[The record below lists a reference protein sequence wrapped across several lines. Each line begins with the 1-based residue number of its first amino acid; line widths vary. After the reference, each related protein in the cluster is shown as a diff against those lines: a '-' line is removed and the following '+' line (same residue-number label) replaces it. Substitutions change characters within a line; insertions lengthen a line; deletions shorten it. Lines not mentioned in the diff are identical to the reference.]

1 MHFLYTKFIYPLESK
16 LLLSKKL
23 GLYIDNPRG
32 EEIPEF
38 LDILKK
44 NVDYEEIIPGLVV
57 QNKITNE
64 IAGLDEFVSWIISDY
79 PKNDKY
85 AQKAIK
91 DFGKNS
97 CYGFLAAY
105 WVLIRYSNE
114 VIVEEQREIDK
125 HRDKYKNDRLRYVFA
140 SKDAED
146 VIRERICC
154 YCHLLSLLVYP
165 NGDKLCH
172 GENFLLNDCK
182 NLSFIKLEGL
192 KLFQNRIFSLSFG
205 SKKEMLNKGIRKEF
219 NFHDLRDDILYFASQ
234 FDEAIEDNRNDQLFY
249 IATILRSIGSGLND
263 FRAKFV
269 LLVSIIE
276 LLVTHQPD
284 NQRFNVEDSINKQFQ
299 LKGSVAIY
307 KNNGKYNINE
317 LKDRLKFIYKIRSFI
332 AHGDFKSLE
341 KLLKRQKN
349 FMDIQ
354 WSLEELSD
362 ELYVYI
368 KAIVSEY
375 LKDKKYINF
384 LKNS

>member
-44 NVDYEEIIPGLVV
+44 NVDYEEIIPGLVF

-64 IAGLDEFVSWIISDY
+64 IAGLDKFVSWIISDY

-97 CYGFLAAY
+97 CYSFLAAY

-125 HRDKYKNDRLRYVFA
+125 HRGKYKNDRLRYMFA

-146 VIRERICC
+146 VIRGKICS

-165 NGDKLCH
+165 NGDKLYH
-172 GENFLLNDCK
+172 GENFLLNDC
-182 NLSFIKLEGL
+182 IKPSDIKREGS
-192 KLFQNRIFSLSFG
+192 KLFQDRIFPLSIG
-205 SKKEMLNKGIRKEF
+205 SKKEILNKGIRKAF
-219 NFHDLRDDILYFASQ
+219 NFHDLRDNILYIASQ

-249 IATILRSIGSGLND
+249 IANILKLIGSGLND

-284 NQRFNVEDSINKQFQ
+284 NQRFNVKDSINKQFQ

-307 KNNGKYNINE
+307 KNNEKYDINE

-332 AHGDFKSLE
+332 AHGNFKSLE

-368 KAIVSEY
+368 KAIISEY
-375 LKDKKYINF
+375 LKDNEYINF